1 MTLDAHSIVPID
13 NETYGL
19 DLSKNWSNSSL
30 VLTRTQRPPNGMPLS
45 GQALW
50 FDEKRNMIYCF
61 GGFRTFVGDPL
72 DPTPFE
78 SMWAFTPDG
87 RGSGNWKEVLG
98 PTGTNVFPSNIVR
111 PYSGGFCNDESS
123 GYYVGGY
130 QSRLSTPSRKYSTEI
145 VSRGLL
151 TVRFDDLYIQNT
163 SDGNYGRSLSRE
175 NIAGSGKM
183 VNIPTFGT
191 GGIII
196 LLGEGNLI
204 QVISFNNIT
213 IYDKTEQKWHSQLAS
228 GAVPE
233 PRSDFC
239 IVGILG
245 TATSDNFEM

>member
-1 MTLDAHSIVPID
+1 MPTD
-13 NETYGL
+13 NDTYGL

-30 VLTRTQRPPNGMPLS
+30 ILTRTQRPANAIPLS

-50 FDEKRNMIYCF
+50 FDEKQNLIYCF
-61 GGFRTFVGDPL
+61 GGFRTFVVDSL

-78 SMWAFTPDG
+78 SIWAFTPDG
-87 RGSGNWKEVLG
+87 QGSGNWKEVFG

-111 PYSGGFCNDESS
+111 PYYGGFCNDDSS
-123 GYYVGGY
+123 GYYVGGFVN
-130 QSRLSTPSRKYSTEI
+130 SRSTLSVTTQA

-151 TVRFDDLYIQNT
+151 TFRFNDSQFTNT
-163 SDGNYGRSLSRE
+163 SDGNYARSLDQKKMF
-175 NIAGSGKM
+175 GSGKI

-196 LLGEGNLI
+196 LLGEGNPT

-213 IYDKTEQKWHSQLAS
+213 VYDKTEQMWYSQLAS
-228 GAVPE
+228 GALPE

-239 IVGILG
+239 IVGIPG
-245 TATSDNFEM
+245 TTSSNNFEM

>member
-1 MTLDAHSIVPID
+1 
-13 NETYGL
+13 
-19 DLSKNWSNSSL
+19 
-30 VLTRTQRPPNGMPLS
+30 MPLS

-50 FDEKRNMIYCF
+50 FDEKRNLIYCF
-61 GGFRTFVGDPL
+61 GGFRTFVLDSL

-78 SMWAFTPDG
+78 SMWTFAPDG

-98 PTGTNVFPSNIVR
+98 PTANVFPSDIVR
-111 PYSGGFCNDESS
+111 PHSGGFCNDESS

-130 QSRLSTPSRKYSTEI
+130 LSGLSTTSRKFSPEI

-151 TVRFDDLYIQNT
+151 TFRFDDLHITNT

-175 NIAGSGKM
+175 DIAGSGKM

-196 LLGEGNLI
+196 LLGEGDPT

-213 IYDKTEQKWHSQLAS
+213 IYDKAEQKWYSQLAS
-228 GAVPE
+228 GAIPD

-239 IVGILG
+239 IVGIPG
-245 TATSDNFEM
+245 TAASDSFEM